1 MWTITYSRA
10 RFVSRH
16 QGTLPAILTCPHD
29 GTEDPGVPERTG
41 SVAGCPAISM
51 PRDLRTREISE
62 GVAQLLLDLCGEAP
76 YVVIA
81 DFHRKYIDANREPK
95 CAFEDARAKEFY
107 DEYHIAIRSFVS
119 EIRAE
124 NGGLGL
130 LFDIHG
136 TDNVP
141 DTIFLGTGGNDNT
154 VARLSTV
161 DPRAMSRRRSLPTS
175 LAEAGYKI
183 SLQKEGDPLAG
194 GFTARHYGSAHPD
207 GVDAIQ
213 IEIGSRL
220 RTDGLEREVLTEVLA
235 HAANTLAARY
245 ADTHTLAA
253 FGTSVGL
260 FGEGPNA
267 PPKKSSRRRRA

>member
-1 MWTITYSRA
+1 MWTITYFKA
-10 RFVSRH
+10 KFVSRH
-16 QGTLPAILTCPHD
+16 HGTLPVILTCPHD
-29 GTEDPGVPERTG
+29 GTEDPGIPKRNG
-41 SVAGCPAISM
+41 SAAGCPAISKQ
-51 PRDLRTREISE
+51 RDLRTREITE
-62 GVAQLLLDLCGEAP
+62 GAAQLVLDLFGEAP

-107 DEYHIAIRSFVS
+107 DEYHTTIRNFVS

-130 LFDIHG
+130 LLDIHG
-136 TDNVP
+136 TDNAP
-141 DTIFLGTGGNDNT
+141 DTIFLGTGGNENT
-154 VARLSTV
+154 VARLLTV
-161 DPRAMSRRRSLPTS
+161 DPRAMSRRRSLPTY
-175 LAEAGYKI
+175 LADAGYKV

-194 GFTARHYGSAHPD
+194 GFTVRHYGSSHPD
-207 GVDAIQ
+207 GLDAIQ

-235 HAANTLAARY
+235 YATNTLVARY

-253 FGTSVGL
+253 FGKSVGL
-260 FGEGPNA
+260 FGEGPVES
-267 PPKKSSRRRRA
+267 PKKITKRRRE